1 MAPEILKFQKYDA
14 KADLWSVGTIL
25 YEMVVGKPPY
35 GGSNHVQLLANIERN
50 DLRFPSN
57 VDLSIPC
64 KNLLLG
70 LLQRKPVNRMGFDD
84 FFNHTFVNLREI
96 GDLSQSSTPAMGLSM
111 SHSTATASIREEDED
126 AADDDQGN
134 VLTTSTAPPPLAQS
148 RRSIPKERANSE
160 NLDSPSPSSSAL
172 RQSRSGNMEVM
183 QTVFG
188 STSSAGSVALRR
200 SSRLGRS
207 RRSTSSG
214 AILVNQQNTSPK
226 LSPQMSP
233 HILPS
238 PSPRINPFKQSSDSS
253 SGTATAMQN
262 STHLR
267 ASGGSS
273 QSSQRLSRPIMPTFV
288 ASASGS
294 GARPLK
300 TGTNAMDS
308 SGEYVLVESGSEKQ
322 VPAPNDPASRAETR
336 DISVQ
341 DRAVSLLQ
349 QSASSSPSGNPAM
362 PAGSYNDAVLAQKLS
377 NLTPFSHEYGQ
388 QLVDIVMLRTQAIS
402 PIAEQLWK
410 LSSASG
416 SAEQR
421 DSTSAS
427 GTNLAS
433 MFSMGSSNS
442 SSLGGQAMI
451 DASSSSMMFGDDD
464 SSSLIEK
471 KQYVFAAE
479 ALALYVKC
487 LRIIQ
492 QGIAYLRQDPVLS
505 KRLTSSPPVTS
516 GSPVSWS
523 EASRKLSMA
532 YLMEQL
538 NCFLD
543 RAEQCKKRMSSYL
556 ASADSTQVEEFQ
568 SVVVSQE
575 ELLYTH
581 AIRLGKQGAVKEV
594 LGQTRLAYEHYLQS
608 MLLLESLLMDTPG
621 PLSINSA
628 AGGGGAMAIDDQKCV
643 NAFLK
648 ALDERLKNVKLLL
661 DEVGIQF
668 EKQQP
673 QFGLMVTPSPLT
685 AGAP

>member
-84 FFNHTFVNLREI
+84 FFNHTFVNLRGI
-96 GDLSQSSTPAMGLSM
+96 IDLSQSSTPAMGLSI
-111 SHSTATASIREEDED
+111 SHSTATASIREEEED
-126 AADDDQGN
+126 ATEDEHANAMNPDT
-134 VLTTSTAPPPLAQS
+134 LRTSTVPPPLAQS
-148 RRSIPKERANSE
+148 RLPTPKERANSE
-160 NLDSPSPSSSAL
+160 NLDSPSPSNSSL

-188 STSSAGSVALRR
+188 STSSAGSAALRR

-214 AILVNQQNTSPK
+214 AILVNQQNLSPK

-238 PSPRINPFKQSSDSS
+238 PSPRINPFKQSSDSVY
-253 SGTATAMQN
+253 GAATAMQN

-294 GARPLK
+294 GVPRQVK
-300 TGTNAMDS
+300 TNAMDS

-322 VPAPNDPASRAETR
+322 APGPNDPASRTETR

-349 QSASSSPSGNPAM
+349 QSGSSSLSGNPAIS
-362 PAGSYNDAVLAQKLS
+362 AGVVLAQKLS
-377 NLTPFSHEYGQ
+377 DLTPFSHEYGQ

-416 SAEQR
+416 SVEQR
-421 DSTSAS
+421 DSTAS

-442 SSLGGQAMI
+442 SSLGGQAMV
-451 DASSSSMMFGDDD
+451 DVSSSSMMFGDDD

-505 KRLTSSPPVTS
+505 KRLTSSPPATS

-556 ASADSTQVEEFQ
+556 ASADAAQVEEFQ

-621 PLSINSA
+621 PLSINSS
-628 AGGGGAMAIDDQKCV
+628 AGGGSAMAIDDQKCV
-643 NAFLK
+643 NAFLN

-661 DEVGIQF
+661 DEDGVHF

-673 QFGLMVTPSPLT
+673 QFGIVLAPSPLT